1 MTGDCDSAL
10 LQCINPWG
18 RKIFPLIC
26 DALIL
31 AYQKSEDKMQVG
43 TARHAIREGL
53 VKGTMGIEAAP
64 EGGAAGERIGRKY
77 I

>member
-1 MTGDCDSAL
+1 
-10 LQCINPWG
+10 
-18 RKIFPLIC
+18 
-26 DALIL
+26 
-31 AYQKSEDKMQVG
+31 MQVG

-64 EGGAAGERIGRKY
+64 EGGVAGERIGRKY